1 MLISRNLKAFT
12 AASILAVLVTAG
24 ALFQQEPVSDKVV
37 LRSPVPDAV
46 ASEPT
51 TLASEPPPRVPIA
64 NGRQEG
70 HGPAPQNN
78 VLLDRYNAGT
88 QMREL
93 LAHALRN
100 PQDGGHFYASTLLT
114 YCRGVANLTGLLNGT
129 EPSPEVAA
137 DPQRLAAAAVVRN
150 RCGEFVESEYSGAR
164 DDDLRRTGLA
174 SGDPLF
180 KAVAGFRL
188 EDTASRAEA
197 IERILST
204 KDPVLI
210 NDLGPRLAIRRKDE
224 RMAVRFDGVD
234 YLPAALRPGLALQC
248 RRARNGVALRGSRGL
263 LRQPVRR
270 GQASDDTDSWQ
281 LRRGDATVRG
291 HGGLGE
297 GRQLRAVDQVAFERE
312 APESAGASA
321 FVSRPDAER
330 PRCRCR
336 ISTVELARQ
345 GPPKRT

>member
-234 YLPAALRPGLALQC
+234 YFVRDHPQILHVFYLLPCGLGLHCNADEPETALRCAAAGDCFASRFDAVKHQTTPTPGSYEEVMRLYEGMVASVKAGNYAL
-248 RRARNGVALRGSRGL
+248 
-263 LRQPVRR
+263 
-270 GQASDDTDSWQ
+270 W
-281 LRRGDATVRG
+281 
-291 HGGLGE
+291 
-297 GRQLRAVDQVAFERE
+297 
-312 APESAGASA
+312 
-321 FVSRPDAER
+321 
-330 PRCRCR
+330 
-336 ISTVELARQ
+336 I
-345 GPPKRT
+345 K